1 MMQLDEKNNR
11 DLLTSQRLALAEML
25 ITTVMRDTSPMLTLS
40 VLFLSGVVNQNRWSF
55 LLAD

>member
-40 VLFLSGVVNQNRWSF
+40 VLFLSVWLTRIVGRF